1 MDIAIVI
8 ILCLL
13 GIVLILLEIFLIPG
27 ITFAAIAGG
36 LFYAGSIWYAYSHLG
51 PFGGTITLILS
62 ILVFGIIF
70 VWLIKSKALE
80 TIALKTDIQSTVA
93 TEDSLNI
100 KEGDTGNTIS
110 RLNPIGKV
118 RVNGITME
126 AKSLSEFIDEETE
139 IIVTKVSPTQLIV
152 KTKQ

>member
-36 LFYAGSIWYAYSHLG
+36 LFYIGSIWYAYSHLG
-51 PFGGTITLILS
+51 TSGGTITLIAS
-62 ILVFGIIF
+62 IVVFGIAF

-93 TEDSLNI
+93 SGDSLQV
-100 KEGDTGNTIS
+100 KEGDEGVSLS
-110 RLNPIGKV
+110 RLNPMGKV
-118 RVNGITME
+118 RVNGVTME
-126 AKSLSEFIDEETE
+126 AKSLGEFIDEETA
-139 IIVTKVSPTQLIV
+139 VVVVKVHATQLTV
-152 KTKQ
+152 KTKA

>member
-8 ILCLL
+8 VLCLI

-27 ITFAAIAGG
+27 ITFAAVAGG
-36 LFYAGSIWYAYSHLG
+36 LFYAGSIYYAYSHLDTL
-51 PFGGTITLILS
+51 GGTVTLISS
-62 ILVFGIIF
+62 IFVFGITF

-93 TEDSLNI
+93 SDNSLKI
-100 KEGDTGNTIS
+100 KEGDEGITLS
-110 RLNPIGKV
+110 RLNPVGKV

-126 AKSLSEFIDEETE
+126 AKSLGEFVDEETA
-139 IIVTKVSPTQLIV
+139 IVVVKVFATQLTV
-152 KTKQ
+152 KTK